1 VRSAGDLRLP
11 FHEEEVFMPTKS
23 RFFVTAGAS
32 AAVALLG
39 LAALATRAHAAA
51 PEDATR
57 IRIARMWH
65 GRVPDAKAAE
75 YFDYLNHDG
84 VDKIEKIPHNLGADV
99 LTSSH
104 DGITEFVVIS
114 YWHSLDDIKAY
125 AGADIEKVHNLARD
139 PEFLIEPE
147 TKVRH
152 FVVRRSDRQAAGQ
165 SAH

>member
-1 VRSAGDLRLP
+1 MRFNSRL
-11 FHEEEVFMPTKS
+11 VI
-23 RFFVTAGAS
+23 AGAS
-32 AAVALLG
+32 AALALLA

-51 PEDATR
+51 PASEDATQ

-75 YFDYLNHDG
+75 YYDYLNRDG

-104 DGITEFVVIS
+104 DGITEFMVIS
-114 YWHSLDDIKAY
+114 YWHSLEDIKAY
-125 AGADIEKVHNLARD
+125 AGADIEKVHNLPRD
-139 PEFLIEPE
+139 PEFLIDPE

-152 FVVRRSDRQAAGQ
+152 FVVRRSDRQVAGQ